1 MLKSLKK
8 HLSQQNI
15 DMSIDILIELLT
27 KNSTQAIKS
36 EILKF
41 FNVDMANSLY
51 TNDRVTFVNF
61 CHRLIKLTSRK
72 YFNDTFLDSYLS
84 LL

>member
-1 MLKSLKK
+1 M
-8 HLSQQNI
+8 I
-15 DMSIDILIELLT
+15 IDILIELLT

-51 TNDRVTFVNF
+51 TNDRVIFVNF

-72 YFNDTFLDSYLS
+72 YFNDTFLDSYLN